1 MDFLPIDN
9 RTIGGKHDKWELP
22 KKKEICDLTH
32 NGSVGREITKLG

>member
-22 KKKEICDLTH
+22 KKKEIALDTQRFCWSRNH
-32 NGSVGREITKLG
+32 